1 MEKTGQKR
9 EPRDTELD
17 EAGAAGAGEQYE
29 GAVGAG
35 LSVVT
40 NENLVGG
47 ITSLLVS
54 NVQRERE
61 DEEQGTSLMGGAVG
75 GDRNDLPTSAGES
88 QDYLS
93 RESWRDGTILIPQS
107 QLLPG
112 SVLPLADGAEDLLRA
127 SFIKLMTKYEG
138 TAVAPSEEFAVTW
151 ATMEYELKKFMRDGL
166 IPQDSVASTGL
177 DENSYKDFK
186 QCAEE
191 LQNNLFEGN
200 LLESLSNLRGFR
212 RLFSRSSDRV
222 LCHAFRGNPLEV
234 LQNIYF
240 GGDGI
245 LPEDR
250 MILDDP
256 FHCMQKDES
265 DDFFFDD

>member
-138 TAVAPSEEFAVTW
+138 TAVAPS
-151 ATMEYELKKFMRDGL
+151 
-166 IPQDSVASTGL
+166 L